1 MNLLRLVAWIVLLI
15 IAVSIAYAL
24 FASREPYAYPPQQV
38 PWTQSLL
45 SLEQRLY
52 CTDSVYIDPWTAVNS
67 YGVSIENNE
76 VVLKYTN
83 TALEAEKVLSDAS
96 IDPELYY
103 YYYSILTA
111 LVAEPRGSY
120 STIYE
125 LHPLPVSQS
134 DEEGLAGESL
144 CFYLPDKGFDVPA
157 VRPALTTDTPFVD
170 GVNIA
175 TYMPSANISVVTTL
189 VHDLYVDVY
198 GYASADIDVSTAGV
212 ESYGPYCYEYSY
224 EVGNTTY
231 TYTHCYSYIYTVYDV
246 SYSYVFGVLYNDTI
260 DAEMHSG
267 VFRHVASWIG
277 GAVYSYREGGFFKGY
292 GPFARA
298 WIEAKNMYSVYGGCE
313 KTNTSIYCDYTYE
326 YHADFMA
333 REETRS
339 ARFWRAVLG
348 LDASIDKIFTGVLPM
363 NLYIYNGS
371 HSFKSSV
378 DEHILYTSSSWPWE
392 EKRGGV
398 LIDLEDRTS
407 ICNRDSRCID
417 FVRRINIAEINTVF
431 SRGKVYSWGW
441 GTSIDIYPEI
451 DVDVKQSFPR
461 GPEID
466 IERVKASLEPNPGEI
481 WLEKL
486 VLMYIHDIIKQ
497 FINSDSAMASYAQ
510 AFLWLLAT
518 QMPVNMGLCDTRGSS
533 TPLLDALCKKCG
545 SETER
550 VEMLCN
556 VTGYSLESWTKN
568 ASMHWPSY
576 NGSTANTTICVAKI
590 SGYPSLWE
598 LYSKAKNIVYA
609 KPVDGGY
616 TVFYNIYEN
625 SPFGDWRRVKD

>member
-1 MNLLRLVAWIVLLI
+1 LNLLRLVAWIVLLI

-52 CTDSVYIDPWTAVNS
+52 CTDSAYVDPWTVVNF
-67 YGVSIENNE
+67 YGLSVEGGQI
-76 VVLKYTN
+76 VFKYTN
-83 TALEAEKVLSDAS
+83 TAEEAEKVLSDAS

-111 LVAEPRGSY
+111 LVATPRGNY
-120 STIYE
+120 STVYD
-125 LHPLPVSQS
+125 LYPLPLSER
-134 DEEGLAGESL
+134 DEEGLAGKSL
-144 CFYLPDKGFDVPA
+144 CLFFPSGGFEVPPVRAALLSDVSYVVSGNTTVNIVAYLP
-157 VRPALTTDTPFVD
+157 T
-170 GVNIA
+170 
-175 TYMPSANISVVTTL
+175 ANISLTYSTSFSDPVL
-189 VHDLYVDVY
+189 AQ
-198 GYASADIDVSTAGV
+198 GYASAHVSVAEV
-212 ESYGPYCYEYSY
+212 ERVLAS
-224 EVGNTTY
+224 NTTTTIPGVITIVIVDEVWY
-231 TYTHCYSYIYTVYDV
+231 TRYSVSYNASFELLVNGSRHSSYTSSGSLTWTASTENTYTLYSAEWGSYMGFGPFTAARVEAEEYRDVEQSAWCDGLTCYIYTKSIYKADF
-246 SYSYVFGVLYNDTI
+246 SAEARSRGAVLYKAAIATA
-260 DAEMHSG
+260 AER
-267 VFRHVASWIG
+267 V
-277 GAVYSYREGGFFKGY
+277 
-292 GPFARA
+292 
-298 WIEAKNMYSVYGGCE
+298 
-313 KTNTSIYCDYTYE
+313 
-326 YHADFMA
+326 DF
-333 REETRS
+333 
-339 ARFWRAVLG
+339 W
-348 LDASIDKIFTGVLPM
+348 TGVLSTM
-363 NLYIYNGS
+363 RFTVDANGARLELPAS
-371 HSFKSSV
+371 TRLLLNTTLSA
-378 DEHILYTSSSWPWE
+378 YPWE
-392 EKRGGV
+392 EKKLSTAVYLSDVITVAGSR
-398 LIDLEDRTS
+398 LINFTRTVKVAS
-407 ICNRDSRCID
+407 
-417 FVRRINIAEINTVF
+417 INITI
-431 SRGKVYSWGW
+431 SRPADPEEWGW
-441 GTSIDIYPEI
+441 GTAVELKPAVNITTWSIEKP
-451 DVDVKQSFPR
+451 Q
-461 GPEID
+461 ID
-466 IERVKASLEPNPGEI
+466 IEKVQKALKPNPGEL

-518 QMPVNMGLCDTRGSS
+518 QIPVNMGLCDTRGSS

-598 LYSKAKNIVYA
+598 LYSMEKNIVYA